1 MKIKQHLQK
10 YIGWYFLGMSIWM
23 MFQEGYGT
31 EGFIIFFITLM
42 KVPPFDLVGRMFDW
56 AGELSYKWG
65 MKLRTYK
72 EKQSRPVRVLITILA
87 ILVIIFLL
95 WIMLMKNVYYV
106 KL

>member
-10 YIGWYFLGMSIWM
+10 YIGWYFLAMSIWM

-31 EGFIIFFITLM
+31 EGFIIFFITIM

-95 WIMLMKNVYYV
+95 WIMPDEECILC
-106 KL
+106 

>member
-10 YIGWYFLGMSIWM
+10 YIGWYFLAMSIWM

-65 MKLRTYK
+65 MRLRTYK

-95 WIMLMKNVYYV
+95 WIMPDEECILC
-106 KL
+106 

>member
-1 MKIKQHLQK
+1 MKIKQHLQR
-10 YIGWYFLGMSIWM
+10 YIGWYFLVASIWM

-65 MKLRTYK
+65 MKLREYK

-95 WIMLMKNVYYV
+95 WIMPDEECILC
-106 KL
+106 

>member
-10 YIGWYFLGMSIWM
+10 YIGWYFLAISIWM

-95 WIMLMKNVYYV
+95 WIMPDEECILC
-106 KL
+106 

>member
-10 YIGWYFLGMSIWM
+10 YIGWYFLAMSIWM

-31 EGFIIFFITLM
+31 EGFIIFFITIM

-65 MKLRTYK
+65 MRLEKYK

-87 ILVIIFLL
+87 ILVIIFLF
-95 WIMLMKNVYYV
+95 WIMPDEECILC
-106 KL
+106 

>member
-1 MKIKQHLQK
+1 MKIKQHLQR
-10 YIGWYFLGMSIWM
+10 YIGWYFLVASIWM

-95 WIMLMKNVYYV
+95 WIMPDEECILC
-106 KL
+106 

>member
-1 MKIKQHLQK
+1 MKIKQHLQR
-10 YIGWYFLGMSIWM
+10 YIGWYFLVASIWM

-56 AGELSYKWG
+56 ADKVSYKWG
-65 MKLRTYK
+65 MKLRAYK

-95 WIMLMKNVYYV
+95 WIMPDEECILC
-106 KL
+106 

>member
-10 YIGWYFLGMSIWM
+10 YIGWYFLAISIWM

-72 EKQSRPVRVLITILA
+72 EKQSRPIRVLITILA

-95 WIMLMKNVYYV
+95 WIMPDEECILC
-106 KL
+106 

>member
-10 YIGWYFLGMSIWM
+10 YIGWYFLAMSIWM

-95 WIMLMKNVYYV
+95 WIMPDEECILC
-106 KL
+106 

>member
-10 YIGWYFLGMSIWM
+10 YIGWYFLAMSIWM

-95 WIMLMKNVYYV
+95 WIMPDEECVLC
-106 KL
+106 

>member
-10 YIGWYFLGMSIWM
+10 YIGWYFLAMSIWM

-31 EGFIIFFITLM
+31 EGFIIFFITIM

-65 MKLRTYK
+65 MRLRAYK

-87 ILVIIFLL
+87 ILVIIFLF
-95 WIMLMKNVYYV
+95 WIMPDEECILC
-106 KL
+106 

>member
-1 MKIKQHLQK
+1 MNKIKQHLQK
-10 YIGWYFLGMSIWM
+10 YIGWYFLVASIWM

-95 WIMLMKNVYYV
+95 WIMPDEECILC
-106 KL
+106 

>member
-1 MKIKQHLQK
+1 MNKIKQHLQR
-10 YIGWYFLGMSIWM
+10 YIGWYFLVASIWM

-95 WIMLMKNVYYV
+95 WIMPDEECILC
-106 KL
+106 